1 MPFLL
6 LFAFIANAWN
16 NWNIWRLGE
25 GVKMCQQSWG
35 GSWGENLDLL
45 LSGLQR
51 SIDQP
56 WWQPLD
62 VQILQ
67 DGTAIKYFKQ
77 PKDETR
83 RLIFWQSG
91 RFRFFFKWRLWGTIW
106 SLSLWRQWLGFLHL
120 YSETVKLLSAQIRH
134 ALKRMSWLIGILIM
148 AFYNPY
154 ITG

>member
-1 MPFLL
+1 M
-6 LFAFIANAWN
+6 
-16 NWNIWRLGE
+16 
-25 GVKMCQQSWG
+25 
-35 GSWGENLDLL
+35 DLL

-91 RFRFFFKWRLWGTIW
+91 RFRFFSNGDCEEQYGASVCGDSDSI
-106 SLSLWRQWLGFLHL
+106 LHL
-120 YSETVKLLSAQIRH
+120 YSETVKLLSAQIRPCCTEKNV
-134 ALKRMSWLIGILIM
+134 LVDRDP
-148 AFYNPY
+148 YN
-154 ITG
+154 GFL